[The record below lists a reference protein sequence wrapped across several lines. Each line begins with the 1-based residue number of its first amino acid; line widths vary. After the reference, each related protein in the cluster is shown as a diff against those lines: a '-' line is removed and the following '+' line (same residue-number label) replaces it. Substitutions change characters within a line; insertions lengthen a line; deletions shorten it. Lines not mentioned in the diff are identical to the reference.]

1 MVQTLAF
8 GLPHGFEWLIILLVA
23 LLIFGPRLPRIMRGL
38 GSSVREFRGGM
49 EQGDPNEANAPSAD
63 TSSSESTNSA
73 ATNDSRGEER
83 REA

>member
-1 MVQTLAF
+1 MVHALAF

-49 EQGDPNEANAPSAD
+49 EDGEGKSDTSAD
-63 TSSSESTNSA
+63 SPADASKPETAPEQ
-73 ATNDSRGEER
+73 R
-83 REA
+83 RDA